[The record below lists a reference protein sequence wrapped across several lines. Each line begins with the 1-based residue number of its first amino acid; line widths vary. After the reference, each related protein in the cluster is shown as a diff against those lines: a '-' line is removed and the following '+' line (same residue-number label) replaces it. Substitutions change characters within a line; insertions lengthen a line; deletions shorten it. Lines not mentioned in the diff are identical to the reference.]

1 MDPGA
6 PVSRLVEEQLVA
18 FQENFGVSE
27 IARARALHV
36 TPYQLLIVAS
46 MVEREAQIPGDRPKI
61 AAVIYNRLARRAC
74 RWGSTRA
81 STTRSSWPDGDRDV
95 HAAN

>member
-1 MDPGA
+1 MYPGA

-18 FQENFGVSE
+18 FKENFGASE

-61 AAVIYNRLARRAC
+61 AAVIYNRLRRGHA
-74 RWGSTRA
+74 A
-81 STTRSSWPDGDRDV
+81 GDRREHLLRGRAGD
-95 HAAN
+95 AGSRPTPAN